1 MDIIK
6 KILSLI
12 FFIMICFIIIKE
24 LYDLTIFAFNY
35 HSIYNVAKINK
46 MPCGNLHTEF
56 ETPRFQISKNLYSLH
71 MDNDIYNSKS
81 YIIIIFVFSI
91 IFFLYSLV
99 VLYDYNDILKIN
111 NNNNN
116 NNSFLDNI
124 LPSFVIQNFK
134 KIFIGCL
141 IISFIVYYSIALEKR
156 FGKGG
161 IEGYY
166 GESNDRY
173 GFDVSLYV
181 IIAIILTFNII
192 INLIYSNI
200 EIYYNAPITVLSS
213 LLVVFAFFFMN
224 NLFNIVMSFQDNQ
237 DVDDKYNGG
246 NYPYD
251 ISYGNENL
259 FYKRYLNSKNFNR
272 VYDIYHDI
280 FNIDNDSKSN
290 KEIWGYDNTAYN
302 ISKGGDGD
310 NLPMYTGKIRNF
322 LLIIFIF
329 IIIVLFVIIVLLI
342 YKFLNNDNYIDIYI
356 SFFSSNIIVP
366 LFLIFA
372 VIFVIIATMQYNTF
386 INKDLLLNLNGF
398 YKYDLNKLNNSVV
411 PALYIADKTKI
422 SDNDKTGRYIVYNVM
437 ISYFI
442 NSINIL
448 DNSIYTDN
456 NNLFIQ
462 DKYND
467 NNTLNTFYENNDN
480 DINDE
485 YKFKIYTDLI
495 KANIDNYWKYENIDS
510 IINNSKLFNTEQ
522 THKLNNTYFDI
533 DGNDISYKKE
543 DTKDTKD
550 TKKDINK
557 NIKQSILYSLYYL
570 NSDNFD
576 SKYTEINKGIEENV
590 NKKNSAIKEELHN
603 KFLFINN
610 KEDTVTT
617 KSKAEY
623 DNDNNKA
630 IYSYKFILK
639 GPLNGSD
646 DMVSIKTKTTTDSL
660 KDKYKYYMNDI
671 DNLIDNFLKNMEILY
686 KHLYLFKIA
695 KDDDKQVKN
704 KLAGII
710 INFKDIIHQNLI
722 SDIEVLNNKIKEA
735 GDINENSLFK
745 KIKSMYNQFNGEK
758 LDNIS
763 LYEKNEINIVE
774 NSKDRYGNTTDTIN
788 NTFNTDV
795 PDSIIVDSSISN
807 KNAYDNANFV
817 IKERLV
823 VLFSTYCITLFIS
836 YKLLN
841 NF

>member
-1 MDIIK
+1 
-6 KILSLI
+6 
-12 FFIMICFIIIKE
+12 MICFIIIKE
-24 LYDLTIFAFNY
+24 LYDLTLFAFNY

-56 ETPRFQISKNLYSLH
+56 ETPRFQISKNIYNLH

-99 VLYDYNDILKIN
+99 ILYDYNDILKIN
-111 NNNNN
+111 NNI
-116 NNSFLDNI
+116 SFLDNI
-124 LPSFVIQNFK
+124 LPSLLNIKLFK
-134 KIFIGCL
+134 KFFIVCL
-141 IISFIVYYSIALEKR
+141 ILSFIVYYSIAMAKR
-156 FGKGG
+156 FGNDG

-166 GESNDRY
+166 GPSNDRY
-173 GFDVSLYV
+173 GYDVSLYT
-181 IIAIILTFNII
+181 IIAIILTVNIV
-192 INLIYSNI
+192 INLIYSFDEKLYFNI
-200 EIYYNAPITVLSS
+200 PITILSS

-237 DVDDKYNGG
+237 DVKDKDNGG
-246 NYPYD
+246 DAHYD

-259 FYKRYLNSKNFNR
+259 FYKRYLNRNNFKR

-280 FNIDNDSKSN
+280 FNID

-302 ISKGGDGD
+302 ISKGGEGD

-329 IIIVLFVIIVLLI
+329 IIIVLFVIILLLVYRFI
-342 YKFLNNDNYIDIYI
+342 NEKDK
-356 SFFSSNIIVP
+356 NIIDGYILFFMFDIIAP

-372 VIFVIIATMQYNTF
+372 VIFVIIASMQYNTF
-386 INKDLLLNLNGF
+386 INKDILLNLNGY

-448 DNSIYTDN
+448 DNSKTLNTQY
-456 NNLFIQ
+456 LFIN
-462 DKYND
+462 DKYID
-467 NNTLNTFYENNDN
+467 NTLNTFYENTDN

-485 YKFKIYTDLI
+485 YKFKVYTDSI
-495 KANIDNYWKYENIDS
+495 KANIDDYWKYENTSNI
-510 IINNSKLFNTEQ
+510 
-522 THKLNNTYFDI
+522 LNNYKVLNKDNVSYNSSIFNI
-533 DGNDISYKKE
+533 NENDISYITSNINGKVV
-543 DTKDTKD
+543 D
-550 TKKDINK
+550 TKKE
-557 NIKQSILYSLYYL
+557 NIKENIKDTILYSLYYL
-570 NSDNFD
+570 YSDNFD
-576 SKYTEINKGIEENV
+576 SKYKDINIGKVDDDNKSNSDIKTNLHNNILFLN
-590 NKKNSAIKEELHN
+590 NKK
-603 KFLFINN
+603 
-610 KEDTVTT
+610 DTAAT
-617 KSKAEY
+617 KNISEY
-623 DNDNNKA
+623 DDPSNKA

-639 GPLNGSD
+639 GPLNDSID
-646 DMVSIKTKTTTDSL
+646 DMVSIKAKPNRDSL
-660 KDKYKYYMNDI
+660 IDKYKYYENDI
-671 DNLIDNFLKNMEILY
+671 DNLIDNFLNNMEILY
-686 KHLYLFKIA
+686 KHLYLFKLEDIVSS
-695 KDDDKQVKN
+695 DKN
-704 KLAGII
+704 KVKIAGII

-735 GDINENSLFK
+735 GDINENALFK
-745 KIKSMYNQFNGEK
+745 KIKAMYNQFNGEK

-763 LYEKNEINIVE
+763 LYEKNDNQINILE
-774 NSKDRYGNTTDTIN
+774 NSKEKYAENTIN
-788 NTFNTDV
+788 NTFNSNILDN
-795 PDSIIVDSSISN
+795 IIDESTISN

-823 VLFSTYCITLFIS
+823 VLFSTYCITLLIS